1 MISCIIIEDQL
12 PAQRILNRYIQDH
25 PELQIEGIYS
35 NVFQAKE
42 VLHKKPIDLLFL
54 DIHLPKMSGIEFLK
68 TTDNPPHVVLT
79 TAFSE
84 YALESYELNVIDY
97 LLKPFSQQ
105 RFNKA
110 VAKVIERMHWTE
122 NTRKPIQK
130 RLYIKSGHEYYKI
143 EIDTIR
149 YINSD
154 ADYTDIYTHEKK
166 YITSESLKHW
176 EEKLISTQF
185 MRIHKS
191 YIVNL
196 NHVIKTTAKF
206 LFLTDEIKVPVGRTY
221 KPEVQQKI
229 KEFLN

>member
-68 TTDNPPHVVLT
+68 SMDNPPHVVLT

-110 VAKVIERMHWTE
+110 VSKVIERMNWTE
-122 NTRKPIQK
+122 NAQKPVK
-130 RLYIKSGHEYYKI
+130 ERLYIKSGHEYFKI
-143 EIDTIR
+143 EIDAIQ

-154 ADYTDIYTHEKK
+154 ADYTDIYTQEKK

-176 EEKLISTQF
+176 EEKLNNAQF

-196 NHVIKTTAKF
+196 NHVVKTTAKF
-206 LFLTDEIKVPVGRTY
+206 LFFTDEIKIPIGRTY
-221 KPEVQQKI
+221 KTEVLEKI
-229 KEFLN
+229 REFMS